1 MKKISLL
8 TILILILALSL
19 CACSDKSDSN
29 NDTGKKDSTQTQTP
43 EKKDYATLAD
53 LYTDLGKVV
62 EFSPM
67 FEVTEEYALNL
78 FGIDV
83 SILDDSVLYLS
94 EDVMSPDTVI
104 IIKSSNADTR
114 SEIESL
120 LKDYVDSKLVELE
133 DYNPENYDIVKEC
146 EVKTSGD
153 YVYLIITKNVD
164 DANEFMSNSI

>member
-1 MKKISLL
+1 MKKNNLL
-8 TILILILALSL
+8 TILVLTLALSL
-19 CACSDKSDSN
+19 CACSDKTNSN
-29 NDTGKKDSTQTQTP
+29 DDTAKKDNSQTEIP
-43 EKKDYATLAD
+43 EKKNYASLAD
-53 LYTDLGKVV
+53 LYTDLEKVV

-83 SILDDSVLYLS
+83 TTLDDSVLYLS

-120 LKDYVDSKLVELE
+120 LKDYVDSKLIELE
-133 DYNPENYDIVKEC
+133 DYNPENYDIVKKC
-146 EVKTSGD
+146 EVKTKED
-153 YVYLIITKNVD
+153 YVYLIIANNVD
-164 DANEFMSNSI
+164 DANDFMANSI